1 MAYYA
6 IQTKEFGEAGDRR
19 VYVGKKR
26 VPATTLT
33 WPPDSKENSHMNL
46 MHRQTIIIAVL
57 ALVLGEIDIAC
68 SASSAQRESAS
79 SKEGRA
85 LGTERV
91 VSEPTDNLLPG
102 NQLVLGRIKDIRSN
116 QMEID
121 IGNLQPLF
129 VPLKPA
135 QQKGQTFKPGDA
147 IVVTINDHNAVVDY
161 HHPDEA
167 SHHQV
172 LRGRLK
178 TPLTVGLDKAVIEM
192 KQGDKSFIVAERARG
207 KLSAMPVGP
216 ELLFMADETGQLVDA
231 QLASEQAV
239 QESADL
245 NKAHIKNAH
254 RHMRVVF
261 KGSEAPSAG
270 GEGRLKIVQEGRE
283 QTLPYRPPLDKLDRL
298 QAGQDVVLLM
308 DDHGYVLEIAT
319 PEVAPT
325 R

>member
-1 MAYYA
+1 MNQ
-6 IQTKEFGEAGDRR
+6 IQR
-19 VYVGKKR
+19 
-26 VPATTLT
+26 
-33 WPPDSKENSHMNL
+33 HMI
-46 MHRQTIIIAVL
+46 MTVVL
-57 ALVLGEIDIAC
+57 ALVGGVLGGIDNAC
-68 SASSAQRESAS
+68 AASSSQRHSS
-79 SKEGRA
+79 PSKESMD
-85 LGTERV
+85 LGGQRV
-91 VSEPTDNLLPG
+91 VSEPTDHLLPG
-102 NQLVLGRIKDIRSN
+102 NQLVLGRINDIRSN
-116 QMEID
+116 QIEID

-178 TPLTVGLDKAVIEM
+178 TPLTVGLDKAIIET
-192 KQGDKSFIVAERARG
+192 KQGDKSFIVTERARG

-231 QLASEQAV
+231 QLASKQAV
-239 QESADL
+239 QASAEL
-245 NKAHIKNAH
+245 NKARIKGTH
-254 RHMRVVF
+254 RQMRVVF
-261 KGSEAPSAG
+261 KGVEAPSAG

-283 QTLPYRPPLDKLDRL
+283 QNLPYRPPLDKLDRL

>member
-1 MAYYA
+1 
-6 IQTKEFGEAGDRR
+6 
-19 VYVGKKR
+19 
-26 VPATTLT
+26 
-33 WPPDSKENSHMNL
+33 MNQIN
-46 MHRQTIIIAVL
+46 RQTIMIAVL
-57 ALVLGEIDIAC
+57 ALVLGETNIAC
-68 SASSAQRESAS
+68 SASSSQRESTS
-79 SKEGRA
+79 SQRGME

-102 NQLVLGRIKDIRSN
+102 NQLVLGRINNIRSN

-121 IGNLQPLF
+121 IGNPQPLF

-161 HHPDEA
+161 HHPEEV

-178 TPLTVGLDKAVIEM
+178 TPLTVGLDKAVIETQ
-192 KQGDKSFIVAERARG
+192 QGDKSFIVADRARG

-231 QLASEQAV
+231 QLASKQAV
-239 QESADL
+239 QESAEL
-245 NKAHIKNAH
+245 NKARIKGAH
-254 RHMRVVF
+254 RQMRVIFNGV
-261 KGSEAPSAG
+261 EAPSAD
-270 GEGRLKIVQEGRE
+270 GEGRLKIIEQGRE
-283 QTLPYRPPLDKLDRL
+283 QKLPYRPPLDKLDRL

>member
-1 MAYYA
+1 
-6 IQTKEFGEAGDRR
+6 
-19 VYVGKKR
+19 
-26 VPATTLT
+26 
-33 WPPDSKENSHMNL
+33 MNQI
-46 MHRQTIIIAVL
+46 HRQTIMLAVL
-57 ALVLGEIDIAC
+57 ASVGGVLVGVDNAC
-68 SASSAQRESAS
+68 AAASSSQRESS
-79 SKEGRA
+79 PSKESID
-85 LGTERV
+85 LGGQRV
-91 VSEPTDNLLPG
+91 VSEPTDHLLPG
-102 NQLVLGRIKDIRSN
+102 NQLVLGRINDIRSH
-116 QMEID
+116 QIEID

-178 TPLTVGLDKAVIEM
+178 TPLTVGLDKAIIQTER
-192 KQGDKSFIVAERARG
+192 GDKSFIVAERARG

-216 ELLFMADETGQLVDA
+216 ELWFMADETGQLVDA
-231 QLASEQAV
+231 QLASKQAV
-239 QESADL
+239 QESAEL
-245 NKAHIKNAH
+245 NKARIKGAH
-254 RHMRVVF
+254 RQMRVVF
-261 KGSEAPSAG
+261 KGVEAPSAG

-283 QTLPYRPPLDKLDRL
+283 QNLPYRPPLDKLDRL
-298 QAGQDVVLLM
+298 ESGQDVVLLM

>member
-1 MAYYA
+1 MSQILKKVIA
-6 IQTKEFGEAGDRR
+6 IA
-19 VYVGKKR
+19 
-26 VPATTLT
+26 A
-33 WPPDSKENSHMNL
+33 
-46 MHRQTIIIAVL
+46 L
-57 ALVLGEIDIAC
+57 ALVVAETEIAC
-68 SASSAQRESAS
+68 SASSSQRESS
-79 SKEGRA
+79 PSKESMD
-85 LGTERV
+85 LGGQRV
-91 VSEPTDNLLPG
+91 VSEPTDQLLPG
-102 NQLVLGRIKDIRSN
+102 NQLVLGRINDIRSN
-116 QMEID
+116 QIEID

-178 TPLTVGLDKAVIEM
+178 TPLTVGLDKAIIET
-192 KQGDKSFIVAERARG
+192 KQGDKSFIVAERAHG

-216 ELLFMADETGQLVDA
+216 ELWFMADETGQLVDA
-231 QLASEQAV
+231 QLASKQAV
-239 QESADL
+239 QESAKL
-245 NKAHIKNAH
+245 NKAHIKGAH
-254 RHMRVVF
+254 RQMRVVF
-261 KGSEAPSAG
+261 KGVEAPSAG

-283 QTLPYRPPLDKLDRL
+283 HNLPYRPPLDKLDRL

>member
-1 MAYYA
+1 MNQ
-6 IQTKEFGEAGDRR
+6 IQK
-19 VYVGKKR
+19 
-26 VPATTLT
+26 
-33 WPPDSKENSHMNL
+33 
-46 MHRQTIIIAVL
+46 QTIIIAVL
-57 ALVLGEIDIAC
+57 ALVSGEIDIAD
-68 SASSAQRESAS
+68 SASSSQRESAS
-79 SKEGRA
+79 SKAGVE

-121 IGNLQPLF
+121 IGNLQSLF

-135 QQKGQTFKPGDA
+135 EQKGQTFKPGDT

-161 HHPDEA
+161 HHPEDG

-178 TPLTVGLDKAVIEM
+178 TPLTVGLDKAVI
-192 KQGDKSFIVAERARG
+192 KTQQGDKSFIVAGRARG

-231 QLASEQAV
+231 QLASKQAV
-239 QESADL
+239 QESAEN
-245 NKAHIKNAH
+245 NKARIKGAH
-254 RHMRVVF
+254 RHMRAVF
-261 KGSEAPSAG
+261 KGAESPSAD
-270 GEGRLKIVQEGRE
+270 GEGWLKIVQQGRE
-283 QTLPYRPPLDKLDRL
+283 QKLPYRPPLDKLDRL

-308 DDHGYVLEIAT
+308 DDQGYVLEIAT
-319 PEVAPT
+319 PEVPPIP
-325 R
+325 

>member
-1 MAYYA
+1 MNQ
-6 IQTKEFGEAGDRR
+6 IHR
-19 VYVGKKR
+19 
-26 VPATTLT
+26 
-33 WPPDSKENSHMNL
+33 HM
-46 MHRQTIIIAVL
+46 MIIAVL
-57 ALVLGEIDIAC
+57 ALVGGGVLGGIDNAC
-68 SASSAQRESAS
+68 AASSSQRESS
-79 SKEGRA
+79 PSKERMD
-85 LGTERV
+85 LGGQRV
-91 VSEPTDNLLPG
+91 VTEPTDHLLPG
-102 NQLVLGRIKDIRSN
+102 NQHVLGRINDIRSN
-116 QMEID
+116 QIEID

-178 TPLTVGLDKAVIEM
+178 TPLTVGLDKAVIET

-207 KLSAMPVGP
+207 KLTAMPVGP

-231 QLASEQAV
+231 QLSSKQAV
-239 QESADL
+239 QESAEL
-245 NKAHIKNAH
+245 NKAHIKGAH
-254 RHMRVVF
+254 RQMRVVF
-261 KGSEAPSAG
+261 KGVEAPSAG
-270 GEGRLKIVQEGRE
+270 AEGRLKILQEGRE
-283 QTLPYRPPLDKLDRL
+283 QELPYRPPLDKLDRL

>member
-1 MAYYA
+1 
-6 IQTKEFGEAGDRR
+6 
-19 VYVGKKR
+19 
-26 VPATTLT
+26 
-33 WPPDSKENSHMNL
+33 MNQI
-46 MHRQTIIIAVL
+46 HRQTIMLAVL
-57 ALVLGEIDIAC
+57 VSVGGMLAGKDNAC
-68 SASSAQRESAS
+68 AASSSQRESS
-79 SKEGRA
+79 PSKESMD
-85 LGTERV
+85 LGGQRV
-91 VSEPTDNLLPG
+91 VSEPTDHLLPG
-102 NQLVLGRIKDIRSN
+102 NQLVLGRINDIRSN
-116 QMEID
+116 QIEID

-178 TPLTVGLDKAVIEM
+178 TPLTVGLDKAIIQTER
-192 KQGDKSFIVAERARG
+192 GDKSFIVAERARG

-216 ELLFMADETGQLVDA
+216 ELWFMADETGQLVDA
-231 QLASEQAV
+231 QLASKQAV
-239 QESADL
+239 QESAEL
-245 NKAHIKNAH
+245 NKARIKGAH
-254 RHMRVVF
+254 RQMRVVF
-261 KGSEAPSAG
+261 KGVEAPSSAG

-283 QTLPYRPPLDKLDRL
+283 QNLPYRPPLDKLDRL
-298 QAGQDVVLLM
+298 QSGQDVVLLM